1 MDDLFPLVE
10 LPFEDIKIKVPKN
23 YDKILRELYGDYM
36 LLPPKGKRQNHYP
49 YLLQFEGEKEV
60 YGTSV

>member
-1 MDDLFPLVE
+1 MQ
-10 LPFEDIKIKVPKN
+10 
-23 YDKILRELYGDYM
+23 
-36 LLPPKGKRQNHYP
+36 LPPKGKRQNHYP